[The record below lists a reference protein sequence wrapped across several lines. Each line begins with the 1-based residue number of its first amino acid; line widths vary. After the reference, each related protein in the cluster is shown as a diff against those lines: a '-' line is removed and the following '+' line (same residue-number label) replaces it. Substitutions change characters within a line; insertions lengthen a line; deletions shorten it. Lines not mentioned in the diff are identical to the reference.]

1 LRANLDRKTQFK
13 FCQNRASKPNCT
25 PYSFSLEANMRALLI
40 DTDPGVDDGLA
51 VLMCLH
57 ESSVQ
62 LRALTVLGGNVGL
75 AHTTR
80 NACTLADLAGTTL
93 KVYAGAARPLVGQA
107 PDAAFVHG
115 SDGFGDANLPAPRSK
130 VEATHAA
137 LAIIEQ
143 ANACAGELEILALG
157 PLTNIALALALDPTL
172 PSKVKRLT
180 VMGGA
185 VRAQGNITAFAEF
198 NIAVDPEA
206 AQSVLT
212 RWPNAELVDWE
223 ATMKFAPSIAE
234 TERWFASESALAKFM
249 HTISR
254 KTLTFKHSIAG
265 ALGADAR
272 WAWADPLAAYVAL
285 YPERCIFQRAGV
297 EVIREGA
304 ARGATLLNIRESS
317 LKILTEI
324 VMQDFHAVMVATL
337 GVPLN

>member
-1 LRANLDRKTQFK
+1 
-13 FCQNRASKPNCT
+13 
-25 PYSFSLEANMRALLI
+25 MRAFLI
-40 DTDPGVDDGLA
+40 DTDPGVDDA
-51 VLMCLH
+51 FAILMCLQ
-57 ESSVQ
+57 EPKVQ

-75 AHTTR
+75 PHTMR
-80 NACTLADLAGTTL
+80 NACTLADLAHTAL

-115 SDGFGDANLPAPRSK
+115 NDGFGDANLPAPSSTI
-130 VEATHAA
+130 ETNHAA
-137 LAIIEQ
+137 LAIIEH
-143 ANACAGELEILALG
+143 ANACAGTLEILALG

-172 PSKVKRLT
+172 PSKVKRLII
-180 VMGGA
+180 MGGA

-223 ATMKFAPSIAE
+223 ATLKFAPSIAE
-234 TERWFASESALAKFM
+234 TERWFASSSTTAQFM

-254 KTLTFKHSIAG
+254 KTLTFKQSIAG

-285 YPERCIFQRAGV
+285 YPERCTFQCAGV

-304 ARGATLLNIRESS
+304 ARGTTLVNTRESS

-324 VMQDFHAVMVATL
+324 QLQDFHAVMAATL
-337 GVPLN
+337 GVD